1 MARIRVFKGREA
13 RLNKAIFWILAY
25 ESPLSIYEIWRKVRG
40 FRDFA
45 YIRYHVV
52 NRRVRALVKDGY
64 IEKDRK
70 RKTKTGF
77 TIHLYQLSFRA
88 YLAII
93 LNILDLDDFLGR
105 ASEDQIVTALACMV
119 SSTLTNLSTKHR
131 TLFY

>member
-52 NRRVRALVKDGY
+52 NRRIRDLEKSGYLERDG
-64 IEKDRK
+64 K

-77 TIHLYQLSFRA
+77 TINLYQLSLKA

-93 LNILDLDDFLGR
+93 LNTVDLNEFIKTASQWEVVTILAILAPNVLLQRDLL
-105 ASEDQIVTALACMV
+105 ETI
-119 SSTLTNLSTKHR
+119 
-131 TLFY
+131 

>member
-52 NRRVRALVKDGY
+52 NRRVRALEESGY
-64 IEKDRK
+64 LERYGK

-77 TIHLYQLSFRA
+77 TINLYQLSIKA
-88 YLAII
+88 YLAMM
-93 LNILDLDDFLGR
+93 LNTVDLEKFLET
-105 ASEDQIVTALACMV
+105 ASKQHIMTALAIFA
-119 SSTLTNLSTKHR
+119 SKQ
-131 TLFY
+131 